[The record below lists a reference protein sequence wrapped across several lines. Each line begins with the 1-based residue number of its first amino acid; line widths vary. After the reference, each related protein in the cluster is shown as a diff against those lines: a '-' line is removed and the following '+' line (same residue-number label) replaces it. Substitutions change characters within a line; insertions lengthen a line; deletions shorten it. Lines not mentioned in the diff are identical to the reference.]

1 MDLSQ
6 LIWIIPLTLVI
17 ILILQIFYW
26 LILSV
31 RARPQS
37 RRAARQPSAPI
48 MPTTPGGI
56 STSVPSYATN
66 PPNAARTVIGKVT
79 ILSGLPPKEIPLPG
93 GNFGIGRFYNPEQ
106 NVQVAMDEKSISRRH
121 AAFTS
126 NDLLHEYYLTD
137 NGSSYG
143 TSIQRNNQFE
153 PLKPG
158 QPERIYNEDV
168 VQFGNVVRVRFI
180 LPTDRRGTNT
190 TTRGG

>member
-6 LIWIIPLTLVI
+6 LVWIVPLALLVV
-17 ILILQIFYW
+17 LTLQIFYW
-26 LILSV
+26 MILSV
-31 RARPQS
+31 SARPQS

-48 MPTTPGGI
+48 MPTNPSGI
-56 STSVPSYATN
+56 NTSVPSYATKA
-66 PPNAARTVIGKVT
+66 PAARTVIGKVT

-153 PLKPG
+153 ALKPG

-168 VQFGNVVRVRFI
+168 VQFGNVVRVRFS
-180 LPTDRRGTNT
+180 LPTDRRTTNT
-190 TTRGG
+190 STRGGG

>member
-6 LIWIIPLTLVI
+6 LVWMIPLTLVI
-17 ILILQIFYW
+17 ILILQLIYW
-26 LILSV
+26 IILSATSGP
-31 RARPQS
+31 RS

-48 MPTTPGGI
+48 MPTNPGGI
-56 STSVPSYATN
+56 NTSVPAYATQ
-66 PPNAARTVIGKVT
+66 PPSARTVIGKVV
-79 ILSGLPPKEIPLPG
+79 ILSGLPAKEIPLPG

-126 NDLLHEYYLTD
+126 NDLLREYYLTD

-153 PLKPG
+153 ALKPG
-158 QPERIYNEDV
+158 QPERVYNEDV

-180 LPTDRRGTNT
+180 LPADKRASST